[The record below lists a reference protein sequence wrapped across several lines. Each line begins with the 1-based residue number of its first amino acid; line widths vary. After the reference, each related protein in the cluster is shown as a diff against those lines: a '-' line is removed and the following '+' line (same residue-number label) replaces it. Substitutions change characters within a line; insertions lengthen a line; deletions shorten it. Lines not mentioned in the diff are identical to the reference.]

1 MDYRRNEDY
10 IYRGNGYAATLNNGL
25 YNGCHNV
32 NIDWGA
38 AITEPVT
45 LNDFKLWGK
54 IDTTE
59 DNALISALITTSRM
73 MCEQYCNTGFVSREI
88 VADINNANGGFILP
102 YGPVTST
109 PTAVDEDGNALTLV
123 YNFNQLQSPCCRM
136 TVSYTGGYSTLPEQY
151 KTAIMEQCLFLYEN
165 RGDIA
170 MSEKLSPLVR
180 TILNPLT
187 RQT

>member
-1 MDYRRNEDY
+1 
-10 IYRGNGYAATLNNGL
+10 
-25 YNGCHNV
+25 
-32 NIDWGA
+32 
-38 AITEPVT
+38 
-45 LNDFKLWGK
+45 
-54 IDTTE
+54 
-59 DNALISALITTSRM
+59 
-73 MCEQYCNTGFVSREI
+73 
-88 VADINNANGGFILP
+88 
-102 YGPVTST
+102 
-109 PTAVDEDGNALTLV
+109 LTLI

-187 RQT
+187 RQK